1 MLDILLVSHAEE
13 GVELIAGI
21 GEIYDMAAG
30 GRRVRAGIGYCAPS
44 PIDVPARRQFGEH
57 ASDLIQPKGKRGS
70 SDQQLELA

>member
-1 MLDILLVSHAEE
+1 MLDILLVNHTEE

-21 GEIYDMAAG
+21 GKIYDMEDG

-44 PIDVPARRQFGEH
+44 PIDVPAGCQFGEH

-70 SDQQLELA
+70 SDQHLELA